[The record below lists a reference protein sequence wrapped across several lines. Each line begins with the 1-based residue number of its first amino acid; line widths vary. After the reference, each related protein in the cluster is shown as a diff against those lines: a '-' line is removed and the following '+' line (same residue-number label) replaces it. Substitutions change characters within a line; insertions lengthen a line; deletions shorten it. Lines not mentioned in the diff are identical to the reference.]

1 MPVGMVPE
9 IVPLRE
15 LQTRMLTILEH
26 LRKGPVVLTR
36 DDIAAAVMVEPETWN
51 SLLAE
56 LEDLRDTLD
65 AISAYESYQQTG
77 AARPWREI
85 RAELVREGLL
95 DG

>member
-9 IVPLRE
+9 IIPLRE
-15 LQTRMLTILEH
+15 LQSRMPTILEY

-77 AARPWREI
+77 SARPWREI